1 MSAMEYV
8 IDVEQFKRV
17 CPNCSRHKDDYVDV
31 VDRYG
36 KDQIRSGDAYYCS
49 RCGFCFTAD

>member
-1 MSAMEYV
+1 MSALEYLME
-8 IDVEQFKRV
+8 VEQFKQV

-36 KDQIRSGDAYYCS
+36 KDQISPGDAYHCS
-49 RCGFCFTAD
+49 RCGFCLAAN